1 MQSTYTKL
9 AKIMQIEDDLSK
21 IFPQMAFGKNVI
33 IIKMKKIIPLL
44 RDLIES
50 SPVLKEFGYEVLE
63 MSSVL

>member
-50 SPVLKEFGYEVLE
+50 GSIRTTAQF
-63 MSSVL
+63 